1 MLLILV
7 VCFCHLLCFSLFSL
21 LYGWKKGTNFKLDFR
36 PKRTQRINKRKWE
49 NITGSFLLHSASSSF
64 ICSALYPHFCFHV
77 LLPACCCCGCCCC
90 WERRGICWVLWLDDR
105 KGGAF
110 MCFGFVLEVF
120 FCCCWEGAFSDFLGL
135 FFWVLWLISV
145 WFWASLE
152 WNGYCWELA
161 LCWSFV
167 VEKFGLMK
175 RCDLCWVFS
184 AWW

>member
-7 VCFCHLLCFSLFSL
+7 VCFYHLLCFSLFSL
-21 LYGWKKGTNFKLDFR
+21 LYGWKRGTNFKLDFR
-36 PKRTQRINKRKWE
+36 PKRTQRRNKRKWE

-120 FCCCWEGAFSDFLGL
+120 NLLLLGGSFQWLFGTIFLGFVADFSVVLSL
-135 FFWVLWLISV
+135 FRVEWLLLRARFVL
-145 WFWASLE
+145 E
-152 WNGYCWELA
+152 
-161 LCWSFV
+161 FV